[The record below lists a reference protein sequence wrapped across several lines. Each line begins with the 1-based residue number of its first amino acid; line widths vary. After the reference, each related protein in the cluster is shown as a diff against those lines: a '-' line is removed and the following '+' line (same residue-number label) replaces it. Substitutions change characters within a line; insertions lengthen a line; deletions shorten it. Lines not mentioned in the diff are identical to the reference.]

1 MALTLAL
8 AQAVRRERRAAP
20 PALLASLPA
29 EPAVATPTTFVEM
42 VHVRT
47 FFFDP
52 ISCDDIDAFQ
62 LATTLEGPCIGVV
75 ADGTVTVLESNGE
88 AVLKLLKDAG
98 LDFTYESGWVPSTE
112 EWIDDFRNPPRRDQ
126 DDWH

>member
-1 MALTLAL
+1 
-8 AQAVRRERRAAP
+8 
-20 PALLASLPA
+20 
-29 EPAVATPTTFVEM
+29 M

-52 ISCDDIDAFQ
+52 ISCDAIDAFQ
-62 LATTLEGPCIGVV
+62 LAPTLEGPCVGILP
-75 ADGTVTVLESNGE
+75 DGTVTVLESFGE
-88 AVLKLLKDAG
+88 AFLKVLKDAG
-98 LDFTYESGWVPSTE
+98 LDFSYESGWVPSTD